1 VGVKEVVETAC
12 VRKLINGVKNCHYDE
27 QKGRE
32 SINKAG
38 YAKDWWR
45 VFQILSI

>member
-1 VGVKEVVETAC
+1 MKEEVQSVC
-12 VRKLINGVKNCHYDE
+12 VRKLINRLKENCHYEE
-27 QKGRE
+27 QTGRE
-32 SINKAG
+32 SINKAQ